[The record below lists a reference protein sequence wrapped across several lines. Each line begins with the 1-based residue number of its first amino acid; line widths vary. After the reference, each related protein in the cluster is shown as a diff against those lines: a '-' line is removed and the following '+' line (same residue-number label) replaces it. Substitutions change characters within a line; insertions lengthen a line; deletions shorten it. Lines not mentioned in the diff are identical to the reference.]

1 MITEAGMLTNHHT
14 HSIFSDGKAL
24 PEEYIEQAIS
34 KGFGLL
40 GFTEHSPLPFENGF
54 SFKPE
59 RRQEYLDV
67 MSGLE
72 QKYAGQLLIYRGMEM
87 DFVPGMSDDFAAVEQ
102 EYQSDYLIGSVHLV
116 NSPSGDALW
125 FIDGPMAEIYDAGLN
140 DYFGGDIRK
149 AVAAYY
155 QQVNQ
160 MIDTQRFDIIGHM
173 DKIKM
178 HNRGRYFSEDEK
190 WYSDLVAETL
200 RLIKEKDVIVEVNTR
215 GIYKKRSETTYPG
228 LEILKQIKD
237 LGIRVMVNSDAH
249 QPEEIDG
256 AYLEAFRL
264 LEAAGIAEAA
274 FFSGTKCEFTSMPLG
289 RSSLTVLG
297 I

>member
-1 MITEAGMLTNHHT
+1 MLHNHHT
-14 HSIFSDGKAL
+14 HSCFSDGKSL
-24 PEEYIEQAIS
+24 PGEYIEKAIE
-34 KGFGLL
+34 KGFSIL

-54 SFKPE
+54 SFRPE
-59 RRQEYLDV
+59 KKQEYLDL
-67 MSGLE
+67 MTALKQE
-72 QKYAGQLLIYRGMEM
+72 YTGQISIYRGLEM

-102 EYQSDYLIGSVHLV
+102 EYQPDYLIGSVHLV
-116 NSPSGDALW
+116 NSPGGDALW

-149 AVAAYY
+149 AVTAYY
-155 QQVNQ
+155 SQVNG
-160 MIDTQRFDIIGHM
+160 MLETQRFDIIGHM

-190 WYSDLVAETL
+190 WYCDLVAETL
-200 RLIKEKDVIVEVNTR
+200 RLIREKDIIAEVNTR
-215 GIYKKRSETTYPG
+215 GIYKKRSDTTYPG
-228 LEILKQIKD
+228 LEILKQIKA

-264 LEAAGIAEAA
+264 LEAAGIAETA
-274 FFSGTKCEFTSMPLG
+274 FFTGTKCEFTDMPLVCMPF
-289 RSSLTVLG
+289 TVLG
-297 I
+297 R